1 MEFLNL
7 IVGLIVVAGIG
18 YLLYKNSQNTQKEDP
33 QTQKL
38 FLEMM
43 EAMRREFHDSS
54 NKSRQEILETSHRT
68 RQEMQEMNSKN
79 RLEML
84 TQLEKVND
92 QLFKGLTESGKTIQ
106 TQFKHS
112 QDTMKDLT
120 ERLTKLDETNKQVM
134 GFTEQVKSLEKI
146 LSSQKQRGILGEIML
161 ETLLGNILS
170 PDQYQ
175 MQYPFENGEKVDAI
189 IHFKDKVIPIDAKFS
204 LENYNK
210 IMQEDKKELR
220 DKLEKEFK
228 NDIKKTIDQT
238 SKYIRPKE
246 NTTDFAFMFIPAEG
260 IYYSLIAF
268 KTGTLDI
275 NSQNLIEYAFEK
287 HVIIVSPTT
296 FSAYLQTVLQGLKAV
311 EMEKNVQE
319 IVKRVGELG
328 RHLNG
333 YQVYMQK
340 LGNNLGTTVN
350 MYNSATKEFVKIDKD
365 VSRITEGKSKIDV
378 DLQLLEKP
386 QADE

>member
-1 MEFLNL
+1 MEYFNL
-7 IVGLIVVAGIG
+7 IVGIVVVAAVI
-18 YLLYKNSQNTQKEDP
+18 YLIYKNSSQQAPKEDP

-43 EAMRREFHDSS
+43 DAMRREFHDSA
-54 NKSRQEILETSHRT
+54 NKSRQEILETSHKT
-68 RQEMQEMNSKN
+68 RQEMQEMNTKN
-79 RLEML
+79 RHEML

-161 ETLLGNILS
+161 DALLGNILP

-175 MQYPFENGEKVDAI
+175 LQYPFENGDKVDAV
-189 IHFKDKVIPIDAKFS
+189 IHFKDKLIPIDAKFS

-220 DKLEKEFK
+220 EKLEKDFK

-246 NTTDFAFMFIPAEG
+246 DTTDFAFMFIPAEG
-260 IYYSLIAF
+260 IYYNLLAF
-268 KTGTLDI
+268 KTGTLDV

-311 EMEKNVQE
+311 EMEKNVLE
-319 IVKRVGELG
+319 IIKRVGELT
-328 RHLNG
+328 RHLKS
-333 YQVYMQK
+333 YEVYMQK

-350 MYNSATKEFVKIDKD
+350 MYNSASKEFTKIDKD
-365 VSRITEGKSKIDV
+365 VVRITDGKSKID
-378 DLQLLEKP
+378 LELPLLEKP
-386 QADE
+386 QAD